1 MNQPLTEQELIAIRR
16 DLHTWPELSHQE
28 SRTAALVAEQL
39 RAMGLN
45 PRTGI
50 AGHGVVVD
58 IEGAHPGP
66 TLLYRADMDALPI
79 QEIAGRPYSSQ
90 NPGVMHACGHDVHT
104 TIGLGVASRI
114 LAQRLALHGR
124 VRFVFQPAEEA
135 APPPGQAIGAERMVE
150 EGVLEGPAVDAA
162 FALHVMPTI
171 PAGQLGYT
179 RGPVWAASELF
190 DITVHG
196 AMAHGAYPHEGI
208 DAVYVAA
215 QIIQSVQQIVARN
228 VDARDA
234 CVISF
239 GRIQAGTAYNIMP
252 EKVLLQG
259 LIRTH
264 DPAVRTLVMRRFHE
278 VVQHT
283 AAAAGA
289 RADVQMVRGTWLTA
303 NDPTLETF
311 CVDTIQQSGLL
322 TPMYHRPQMGA
333 EDFAA
338 FSRRVPS
345 CYLLLGVRN
354 EARGIVHMIHTPE
367 FDVDETCLAPGADA
381 MVQVL
386 LRAGREWSELAGR
399 VAAVG

>member
-1 MNQPLTEQELIAIRR
+1 
-16 DLHTWPELSHQE
+16 
-28 SRTAALVAEQL
+28 
-39 RAMGLN
+39 
-45 PRTGI
+45 
-50 AGHGVVVD
+50 
-58 IEGAHPGP
+58 
-66 TLLYRADMDALPI
+66 
-79 QEIAGRPYSSQ
+79 
-90 NPGVMHACGHDVHT
+90 
-104 TIGLGVASRI
+104 
-114 LAQRLALHGR
+114 
-124 VRFVFQPAEEA
+124 
-135 APPPGQAIGAERMVE
+135 
-150 EGVLEGPAVDAA
+150 
-162 FALHVMPTI
+162 
-171 PAGQLGYT
+171 
-179 RGPVWAASELF
+179 
-190 DITVHG
+190 
-196 AMAHGAYPHEGI
+196 
-208 DAVYVAA
+208 
-215 QIIQSVQQIVARN
+215 
-228 VDARDA
+228 
-234 CVISF
+234 
-239 GRIQAGTAYNIMP
+239 MP

-322 TPMYHRPQMGA
+322 TPVYHRPQMGA

-386 LRAGREWSELAGR
+386 LRAGREWSSLEGR